1 MFQLQLKTILTLHIY
16 VFIIL
21 FHFQTSKVIFRFDF
35 LSKYA
40 NFNEVTWFS
49 SIFFR
54 AVLLYKHKYR
64 TTLYSV
70 EVDLLNQAARYKKV
84 VPYKKSLRDRKSTY
98 IFYDLIESTIPRY
111 GDSKTTKTMK
121 ISAPWILMKLQYITM
136 VQSYIDNND
145 RI

>member
-1 MFQLQLKTILTLHIY
+1 MLVVLWGFEACTYFNITIKWIYWTYEIKLIFTLFKYMFQLQLKTILTLHIY

-54 AVLLYKHKYR
+54 AVLLFQYFSVTVFLMLNMLTVHNDVYDM
-64 TTLYSV
+64 TIIHPYS
-70 EVDLLNQAARYKKV
+70 DSCWKFIKK
-84 VPYKKSLRDRKSTY
+84 K
-98 IFYDLIESTIPRY
+98 
-111 GDSKTTKTMK
+111 
-121 ISAPWILMKLQYITM
+121 
-136 VQSYIDNND
+136 N
-145 RI
+145 